1 MKTAVYPGSF
11 DPLTNGHVDVALRA
25 AKIFDEI
32 IIRVADNPEKEGR
45 YLFNAEERVSLAKAV
60 FKNYPDIKVVCC
72 TGLVVKEAKK
82 LHAQALIRG
91 LRAVTDYEAE
101 YQRHE
106 VNEFIEPDI
115 DRVYLRAHKDQAF
128 VSSSNIKEIFFHGE
142 DISRLVPL
150 PVLEARKKKKE
161 EKK

>member
-45 YLFNAEERVSLAKAV
+45 YLFNAEERISLAKAV
-60 FKNYPDIKVVCC
+60 FKDYPDIKVVCC

-115 DRVYLRAHKDQAF
+115 DRVYLMAHKDQAF

>member
-60 FKNYPDIKVVCC
+60 FKDYPDIKVVCC

-115 DRVYLRAHKDQAF
+115 DRVYLMAHKDQAF